1 MKKRLLWILAAVFL
15 CATVVSVLLCVKLE
29 VRNPAAAA
37 AGLVRVLFTDAECVE
52 IQRAPKVILAKP
64 GASLEAYMAQQ
75 GYENQE
81 QMGSLRAFSNGN
93 AQELVACSQNRYFA
107 HWVWQK

>member
-1 MKKRLLWILAAVFL
+1 MEETAALDLVRS
-15 CATVVSVLLCVKLE
+15 VSVCGGCFGAALCQ
-29 VRNPAAAA
+29 
-37 AGLVRVLFTDAECVE
+37 AGGAKYGRRAGARVLFTDAECVE
-52 IQRAPKVILAKP
+52 VQRAPKVILAKP
-64 GASLEAYMAQQ
+64 GAPLEEYMARQ

-81 QMGSLRAFSNGN
+81 QMGSLGAFSNGN

>member
-64 GASLEAYMAQQ
+64 GASLEEYMAQQ
-75 GYENQE
+75 GYASKER
-81 QMGSLRAFSNGN
+81 MGSLWTFSDGG
-93 AQELVACSQNRYFA
+93 AQQLVACSQNRYFV